1 MIDPLDLQTY
11 RRIDTRSQ
19 ARAAFDR
26 IVSRAQRSLRIAD
39 DRGEFYGFDRKTFAD
54 ALEAL
59 LGRGRDTT
67 IELVLHDASFVER
80 FCPRVVAL
88 LHKYGP
94 RLRVLRSEESA
105 RDYPRGF
112 VLVDDTV
119 VLRRPH
125 HDSMLTFVDF
135 DDAAVAEARALLDD
149 LVAGA
154 TVAIGASSTG
164 L

>member
-1 MIDPLDLQTY
+1 MNPLDLQSY
-11 RRIDTRSQ
+11 RRLDTRSQ
-19 ARAAFDR
+19 ARAAFDG

-39 DRGEFYGFDRKTFAD
+39 DRGEFYGFERKAFAD
-54 ALEAL
+54 ALAAL

-67 IELVLHDASFVER
+67 IELILHDASFVER

-88 LHKYGP
+88 LRQYGP

-105 RDYPRGF
+105 RDYPRSF

-125 HDSMLTFVDF
+125 HDSMRTFVDF
-135 DDAAVAEARALLDD
+135 DDAAVAEARALLEE
-149 LVAGA
+149 LAAGA
-154 TVAIGASSTG
+154 SEAIGASSTG

>member
-1 MIDPLDLQTY
+1 MDPQDLLGY
-11 RRIDTRSQ
+11 RRIETRTE

-39 DRGEFYGFDRKTFAD
+39 DRGEFYGFDRKAFAD

-59 LGRGRDTT
+59 LGRGRDTAVEM
-67 IELVLHDASFVER
+67 ILHDPSFVER
-80 FCPRVVAL
+80 SCPRVVAL
-88 LHKYGP
+88 LRQHTP

-105 RDYPRGF
+105 RQFPRGF

-125 HDSMLTFVDF
+125 HDSALTFVDF
-135 DDAAVAEARALLDD
+135 DEQAVAEARTLLDD
-149 LVAGA
+149 LVNGA
-154 TVAIGASSTG
+154 TAGISANVTG